1 MFKHDPQI
9 IILLYEFF
17 LTKGFLIQIS
27 NKDNNAISFSPN
39 IFPLG
44 FKGVLVAY
52 TYRLISPQD
61 FPIGFLEE
69 FYKIISKE
77 D

>member
-1 MFKHDPQI
+1 MFRHDPQI
-9 IILLYEFF
+9 IILIYEFSLPKVF
-17 LTKGFLIQIS
+17 S
-27 NKDNNAISFSPN
+27 YNNTISFSPN

-52 TYRLISPQD
+52 THRLVSPHD